1 MRCVFR
7 LVNNYLDPGGI
18 FLFDFNTVHKYEEL
32 GEDTI
37 AENREEGSFI
47 WENYYDEAQRINEYD
62 LTLFIREGV
71 EGLFRRYEETHYQ
84 RGYTL
89 EEIKTLL
96 KEAGLDFVAAW
107 DGFCEQPA
115 QEDSERILVAA
126 REQGKADRIK

>member
-1 MRCVFR
+1 MILIPYISMKSWERIPSR
-7 LVNNYLDPGGI
+7 RTGRRAASSGKI
-18 FLFDFNTVHKYEEL
+18 NTMK
-32 GEDTI
+32 
-37 AENREEGSFI
+37 RSGSMK
-47 WENYYDEAQRINEYD
+47 YD
-62 LTLFIREGV
+62 LTLFIREGE